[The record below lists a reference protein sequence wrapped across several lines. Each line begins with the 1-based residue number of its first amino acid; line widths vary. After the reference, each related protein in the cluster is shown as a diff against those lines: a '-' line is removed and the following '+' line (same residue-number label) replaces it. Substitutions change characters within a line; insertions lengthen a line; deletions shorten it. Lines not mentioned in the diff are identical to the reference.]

1 MKSTSYSTVT
11 VVASS
16 PAAPSSAAAPSTT
29 PAVPLPT
36 PAITTF
42 STPGTY
48 TIPAS
53 TVTVSSETTVPVPTT
68 TVVPPG
74 THTIGGVTT
83 VVETSTIITC
93 PYATVKPTGSTVTSV
108 IEQTTYVCPSA
119 GTYTIAPI
127 TTTVSTST
135 AIIYPTPATITPG
148 TYTQPEQTVTVTE
161 SSYTYVCPFS
171 TGIASSTPALTPSAV
186 AATSAA
192 AVPTVAVPSIGISI
206 GLPSASASSAAP
218 ASTGST
224 GGKLFNTDHYG
235 MTYSPYTSTGACADQ
250 STIEN
255 AIADIAAKGF
265 KVVRLY
271 STDCNGLEYVG
282 QAAAKHGLKM
292 IIGVF
297 ISNTGISGA
306 QDQVQEIAAWK
317 QWELVDLIVVGNEA
331 VFNGY
336 CSASELAGFISSSL
350 QTFKAA
356 GYTGKITTTEP
367 IEIWQQ
373 QGSALCGVVDL
384 VGANVHPFFNAN
396 VSPLNAGSFTKS
408 EMDILAGICPGKSD
422 VINLETGWPTA
433 GKANGLAVP
442 GILEQL
448 TALTT
453 MVAEVGSR
461 SVFFSYANDLWKPL
475 GEFDV
480 ERSWGCVDV
489 F

>member
-1 MKSTSYSTVT
+1 M
-11 VVASS
+11 
-16 PAAPSSAAAPSTT
+16 
-29 PAVPLPT
+29 PLPT

-48 TIPAS
+48 IIPAS

-74 THTIGGVTT
+74 THTVGGVTT
-83 VVETSTIITC
+83 VVETSTVITC
-93 PYATVKPTGSTVTSV
+93 PYATVKPSGSTVTSV

-135 AIIYPTPATITPG
+135 ALIYPTPATITPG

-171 TGIASSTPALTPSAV
+171 TGLASSSTPVASSTPAVTPSAV
-186 AATSAA
+186 AATSATA
-192 AVPTVAVPSIGISI
+192 APSVAVPSIGISI
-206 GLPSASASSAAP
+206 GAPSASSSSAAP

-224 GGKLFNTDHYG
+224 AGKLFNTDHYG

-250 STIEN
+250 NTIES
-255 AIADIAAKGF
+255 AIADIASKGF

-306 QDQVQEIAAWK
+306 QDQVKEIAAWA
-317 QWELVDLIVVGNEA
+317 QWQLVDLIVVGNEA

-373 QGSALCGVVDL
+373 QGSALCGVVDI

-408 EMDILAGICPGKSD
+408 EMDILAGVCPGKSD

-480 ERSWGCVDV
+480 ERSWGCADV